1 MRRVY
6 TGSSSF
12 SRNRN
17 SILLCQFSYLSNIM
31 ILFFLSPISTN
42 TTTTLLHDDVV
53 FLGSLYIPAMDSMG
67 IENGPA
73 W

>member
-1 MRRVY
+1 
-6 TGSSSF
+6 
-12 SRNRN
+12 
-17 SILLCQFSYLSNIM
+17 M
-31 ILFFLSPISTN
+31 ILFFLSPISTK

>member
-1 MRRVY
+1 
-6 TGSSSF
+6 
-12 SRNRN
+12 
-17 SILLCQFSYLSNIM
+17 M

-42 TTTTLLHDDVV
+42 TTTLLHDDVV

>member
-1 MRRVY
+1 
-6 TGSSSF
+6 
-12 SRNRN
+12 
-17 SILLCQFSYLSNIM
+17 M

-42 TTTTLLHDDVV
+42 TTTTTLLHDDVV

>member
-1 MRRVY
+1 
-6 TGSSSF
+6 
-12 SRNRN
+12 
-17 SILLCQFSYLSNIM
+17 M

-73 W
+73 WWKNNAQDDNDAKQDEGAGP

>member
-1 MRRVY
+1 
-6 TGSSSF
+6 
-12 SRNRN
+12 
-17 SILLCQFSYLSNIM
+17 M